1 MFPAAA
7 GSAPP
12 PEGRGGPSA
21 RSGGGGV
28 AEGEFPTSPWGPHPF
43 PPPHPPHPP
52 VGGFLPGFSGGGGSG
67 SPKSAGGLLTLTPSK
82 TRH

>member
-21 RSGGGGV
+21 RSGGGGSRR
-28 AEGEFPTSPWGPHPF
+28 GDS
-43 PPPHPPHPP
+43 PPHRGGPTLFPLPIPPTPP